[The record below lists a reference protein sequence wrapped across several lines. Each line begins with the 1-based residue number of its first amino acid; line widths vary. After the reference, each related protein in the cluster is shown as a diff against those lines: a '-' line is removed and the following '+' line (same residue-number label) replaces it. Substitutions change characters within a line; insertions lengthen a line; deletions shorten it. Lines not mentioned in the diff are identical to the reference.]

1 MPTKRIRDD
10 DDGAIKHE
18 AAAEETEFET
28 LSTAE
33 RSEIAKDIFSLAEG
47 SIKRA
52 VDEVHR
58 QLDEKLDE
66 GLNPG
71 SEKVQALERALDEKQ
86 AELDAALGKISDQMR
101 LLEAHMRGIGRVT
114 GSTRVTDAPDHADY
128 KGTFM
133 TPERHKAIIAEYSR
147 GDPDRIPGYQARAAD
162 TTAIASSGKLPI
174 DVADAFI
181 DLIIQEQAMLS
192 KVTTRRMISPE
203 ARLDQ
208 LFVNK
213 RQIVAAT
220 ENTAPTVA
228 NAIGFRGSTLS
239 TKEVIWAEDITLSFL
254 EDNIERA
261 NAENHIAGVLARQF
275 GTDLNDLG
283 WNGDTGGA
291 GNFIPIVDGFAKL
304 INTDPSAPTQSG
316 AGSADTG
323 DGVDQPTVVTT
334 PGAPAGTTPVAA
346 LFRLIHK
353 ALPERHKARSD
364 YGFFVPT
371 GTAELYADEVQQR
384 ETALG
389 DNVLINGLPSL
400 RYFGRSVW
408 PEPHLPPRVFLTPV
422 QLMFFGILR
431 NMRVDSEFQPRKR
444 AVEYTITARIGY
456 QITGYETFVRLSA
469 DLPAGFL

>member
-1 MPTKRIRDD
+1 MARTQIRSDD
-10 DDGAIKHE
+10 DQPKPGGDP
-18 AAAEETEFET
+18 TELET
-28 LSTAE
+28 LSDAE
-33 RSEIAKDIFSLAEG
+33 RNEIARDVVELAESG
-47 SIKRA
+47 IKAA
-52 VDEVHR
+52 VDKIHR

-66 GLNPG
+66 GLNP
-71 SEKVQALERALDEKQ
+71 SNQKVQDLEKALTEKQ
-86 AELDAALGKISDQMR
+86 VELEAALSKISDQCR
-101 LLEAHMRGIGRVT
+101 LAEAHIRGIGRVA
-114 GSTRVTDAPDHADY
+114 GSTRVTDAPEYADY

-133 TPERHKAIIAEYSR
+133 TPERHRAIIDEYSQR
-147 GDPDRIPGYQARAAD
+147 NELDRVPGLSRAAD

-174 DVADAFI
+174 DVADNFI

-213 RQIVAAT
+213 RQIIAAT

-261 NAENHIAGVLARQF
+261 NAENHIASLLARQF

-283 WNGDTGGA
+283 WNGDTGGGGA
-291 GNFIPIVDGFAKL
+291 FIPIVDGFAKL
-304 INTDPSAPTQSG
+304 INTDPAVPVQSG
-316 AGSADTG
+316 AGTPDDG
-323 DGVDQPTVVTT
+323 DGIDEPTVVTT

-389 DNVLINGLPSL
+389 DNVLINGMPAL
-400 RYFGRSVW
+400 RYFGRPVW

-456 QITGYETFVRLSA
+456 QITGYETFVRLSG